1 MPFAV
6 NIMVTDAAGN
16 DLLNPET
23 ENSIADNGI
32 KVRFKGLVFEKDSI
46 VLPGQ
51 TKAVMSVFYGLR
63 SVKLTNGFYGLSF
76 GEFASNN
83 N

>member
-32 KVRFKGLVFEKDSI
+32 KPDS
-46 VLPGQ
+46 
-51 TKAVMSVFYGLR
+51 KAGCLI
-63 SVKLTNGFYGLSF
+63 KIL
-76 GEFASNN
+76 
-83 N
+83 